1 MTKMD
6 VLTSTSISN
15 GFDSVFSEIDVGQK
29 LNLKNNNC
37 LRMFCLDI
45 ANNAFSYSGLHHF
58 LQRNIGRYVFSR
70 ATIEQFVADGD
81 ADAVGLKAIELLR
94 KANNPRD
101 TGSGGEL
108 GEILLYLFL
117 EQKLSAPKLL
127 SKVELKTAKNQ
138 YVFGSDGVH
147 LLYLGDKAFQLVL
160 GESKIIGDLKKA
172 VDEAFISILNV
183 SDDDNNEIRLIE
195 KNVLSESFDKET
207 TELIKSIIIPTKR
220 NRNIMVDNAFGVFL
234 GYTLGIDA
242 TKYSNVEFRNEAKNK
257 IQNDI
262 KSIATYIEKKINESG
277 LTGYSF
283 YFYILPFNNVPQ
295 DRASIIQQL
304 KGEI

>member
-1 MTKMD
+1 M
-6 VLTSTSISN
+6 
-15 GFDSVFSEIDVGQK
+15 
-29 LNLKNNNC
+29 
-37 LRMFCLDI
+37 
-45 ANNAFSYSGLHHF
+45 
-58 LQRNIGRYVFSR
+58 
-70 ATIEQFVADGD
+70 
-81 ADAVGLKAIELLR
+81 
-94 KANNPRD
+94 
-101 TGSGGEL
+101 
-108 GEILLYLFL
+108 FL

-147 LLYLGDKAFQLVL
+147 LLYLGGKAFQLVL

-207 TELIKSIIIPTKR
+207 TELIKSIIVPTKR

-283 YFYILPFNNVPQ
+283 YFYILPFNNASQ